1 MFKHP
6 VEYNSE
12 EDSLCHARVF
22 DKRVS
27 EQNLCKTFEKHQS
40 HCCPFVSKYIPKPL
54 YPQNKGGLIS
64 ERFSIWLKSP
74 QTVPNHST
82 EHLLFRWSQLA
93 PIFGDLSQSEQLS
106 EIKPPLACTY

>member
-40 HCCPFVSKYIPKPL
+40 HCCPFVSKY
-54 YPQNKGGLIS
+54 
-64 ERFSIWLKSP
+64 KSSRLG
-74 QTVPNHST
+74 TKIT
-82 EHLLFRWSQLA
+82 ICILR
-93 PIFGDLSQSEQLS
+93 
-106 EIKPPLACTY
+106 IKVA